1 LTTLHCDKC
10 ERTFEVDPAR
20 AGEKVNCPHCGDV
33 NRVPSG
39 TVGVTAGAV
48 ASAAQSTTAEQALM
62 TIRPAMFRA
71 HPFKYSGLLILFLAG
86 LALVIGGLTAWIAG
100 GFFVIIPG
108 AILMIVIAVVFLRW
122 WIRAHLWLKVVVTNK
137 RTVRHEGIVRRH
149 TTEVLHNHVRSVDIR
164 QSFLDRLL
172 NVGSIGI
179 DSAGQDEIEIKIDD
193 IPGPYRVKEIVD
205 RHRRM

>member
-1 LTTLHCDKC
+1 LITLHCDKC

-20 AGEKVNCPHCGDV
+20 AGDKVNCPHCGDV
-33 NRVPSG
+33 NRVP
-39 TVGVTAGAV
+39 AGSA
-48 ASAAQSTTAEQALM
+48 ASAAPAPSASQATTTEQELM

-86 LALVIGGLTAWIAG
+86 LALVIGGFAAWIAG

-108 AILMIVIAVVFLRW
+108 AILMVVIAVVFMRW
-122 WIRAHLWLKVVVTNK
+122 WIRAHLWIKVVVTNK

-164 QSFLDRLL
+164 QSFLDRIL

-179 DSAGQDEIEIKIDD
+179 DSAGQDDIEIQIDD